1 MKNPSFS
8 IGKKP
13 TVQRFLT
20 VLRSQHRQ
28 QCLCDPEADPKIR
41 LTLETTIAQ
50 WRTACDL
57 VGWRQLATSLNEYWQ
72 TDIPLEHWKAA
83 LEPAEKRQLRDVCEL
98 LVGESAKREAPIEP
112 VILKLAPPQRTPE
125 RQRTRKAA

>member
-1 MKNPSFS
+1 MKIPSPS
-8 IGKKP
+8 MRNP

-28 QCLCDPEADPKIR
+28 QCRCDPEADPKMR

-57 VGWRQLATSLNEYWQ
+57 MGWRQLATSLNEYWQ
-72 TDIPLEHWKAA
+72 TDIPLERWKSV

-98 LVGESAKREAPIEP
+98 LALEFGQHGAQPEP
-112 VILKLAPPQRTPE
+112 LILKMPPPPSQAD
-125 RQRTRKAA
+125 QHLTRKAA

>member
-1 MKNPSFS
+1 MKNPSLS
-8 IGKKP
+8 MRNP

-28 QCLCDPEADPKIR
+28 QCRCDPEADPKMR

-57 VGWRQLATSLNEYWQ
+57 MGWRQLATSLNEYWQ
-72 TDIPLEHWKAA
+72 TEISLERWKLA
-83 LEPAEKRQLRDVCEL
+83 LEPAEKRRLRDVCEL
-98 LVGESAKREAPIEP
+98 LARECGQHTAQPEP
-112 VILKLAPPQRTPE
+112 LILKLPASPSLTGQHL
-125 RQRTRKAA
+125 TRKAA

>member
-1 MKNPSFS
+1 MKNSS
-8 IGKKP
+8 LGMRNP

-28 QCLCDPEADPKIR
+28 QCRCDPEADPKMR

-57 VGWRQLATSLNEYWQ
+57 MGWRQLATSLNEFWQ
-72 TDIPLEHWKAA
+72 TEISLERWKIA
-83 LEPAEKRQLRDVCEL
+83 LEPAEKRRLRDVCEL
-98 LVGESAKREAPIEP
+98 LARECGQHAAQPEP
-112 VILKLAPPQRTPE
+112 LILKLPPPPSLTGQHPM
-125 RQRTRKAA
+125 RKAA